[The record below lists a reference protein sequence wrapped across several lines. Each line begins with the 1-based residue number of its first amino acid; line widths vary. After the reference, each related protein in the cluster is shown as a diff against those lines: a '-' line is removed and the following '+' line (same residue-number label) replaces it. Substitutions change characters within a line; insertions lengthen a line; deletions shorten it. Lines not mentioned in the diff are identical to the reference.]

1 LDVYNLLIE
10 KDNTIVVPKAM
21 TKMSEAKPTTITA
34 ITHSPTP
41 PVTTLCFSPDTTGC
55 LKTGNEKKR
64 NIYENRL
71 NVLIDFVPGP
81 SCYTDKVGR
90 FGIDGVVAK
99 FEILSF
105 FVQGHVE
112 IVANFSRVQNG
123 GAVEIQ
129 VIVDQDTAATT
140 LTIK

>member
-1 LDVYNLLIE
+1 M
-10 KDNTIVVPKAM
+10 K
-21 TKMSEAKPTTITA
+21 
-34 ITHSPTP
+34 
-41 PVTTLCFSPDTTGC
+41 
-55 LKTGNEKKR
+55 KKR